1 MDVIKIIRKV
11 DFGLLVTV
19 FLLLCFGVL
28 MVYSATLSE
37 AKEGAS
43 YLTRQLIWILLGVVV
58 LVVAALFDYNWLKHY
73 SFVFYLLSVILLL
86 VVVFVGRWVLGAQR
100 WIPIGPFQFQ
110 PSEFSKI
117 FLILFLASYLSDKEG
132 GLKNK
137 DFIYIF
143 TLMAL
148 PILLVFAQPDLGTSL
163 VLIAILFGMIFAA
176 GATPK
181 QILTVFLIGLTLC
194 FFVFHFK
201 LLEEYQ
207 IRRFLAFLY
216 PDLDPLGAGYSLT
229 QAKIAVGSGG
239 FLGKGLFRGTQ
250 TNLQFIPFHH
260 TDFIFA
266 VVGEELGFLG
276 ALILIGLFFALIMR
290 GVRIATLSK
299 NMFGSLIVVGIVF
312 MWLFQI
318 FVNIGMN
325 IGLMPITG
333 IPLPFISYGGSSMIV
348 HLIAVGLLLSVY
360 ARRFI

>member
-148 PILLVFAQPDLGTSL
+148 PILLVFAQPDLGTS
-163 VLIAILFGMIFAA
+163 
-176 GATPK
+176 
-181 QILTVFLIGLTLC
+181 
-194 FFVFHFK
+194 
-201 LLEEYQ
+201 
-207 IRRFLAFLY
+207 
-216 PDLDPLGAGYSLT
+216 
-229 QAKIAVGSGG
+229 
-239 FLGKGLFRGTQ
+239 
-250 TNLQFIPFHH
+250 
-260 TDFIFA
+260 
-266 VVGEELGFLG
+266 
-276 ALILIGLFFALIMR
+276 
-290 GVRIATLSK
+290 
-299 NMFGSLIVVGIVF
+299 
-312 MWLFQI
+312 
-318 FVNIGMN
+318 
-325 IGLMPITG
+325 
-333 IPLPFISYGGSSMIV
+333 
-348 HLIAVGLLLSVY
+348 
-360 ARRFI
+360 